1 MALSRIT
8 ALFPEVV
15 SNPVE
20 TIVLEPL
27 WLYAQKCEVWWQGLE
42 HLDPVTILLTYRS
55 PLVKDT
61 SKMYRPVSK
70 LILESKRFEVI
81 SAGSQVD
88 STWWGEKGEFMVAR
102 MTQASEFPG
111 GPLDMTQVRDTI
123 NQNAS
128 AALSQ
133 VLAAA

>member
-27 WLYAQKCEVWWQGLE
+27 WLYAQKCEVWWRGFE
-42 HLDPVTILLTYRS
+42 HLDPVTVLMTYRS

-61 SKMYRPVSK
+61 SKMYRPISK
-70 LILESKRFEVI
+70 MILESKRFEVI
-81 SAGSQVD
+81 TAGSQVD
-88 STWWGEKGEFMVAR
+88 STWWGEAGEFMVAR

-111 GPLDMTQVRDTI
+111 GPLDMRECGKI
-123 NQNAS
+123 IAAHAS

-133 VLAAA
+133 VLEAA